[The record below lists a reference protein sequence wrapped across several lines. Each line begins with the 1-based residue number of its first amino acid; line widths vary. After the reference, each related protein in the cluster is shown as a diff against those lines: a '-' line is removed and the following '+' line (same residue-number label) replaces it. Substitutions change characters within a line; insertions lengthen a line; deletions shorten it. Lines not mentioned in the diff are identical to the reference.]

1 MTVTLCPIEVTIV
14 GFLIAM
20 IGCFLGGYLAS
31 YGWHMRKREFMRQMM
46 IDCTEE
52 PDGERT
58 SKATA

>member
-1 MTVTLCPIEVTIV
+1 MTVTLCPVEVTIV

-46 IDCTEE
+46 TDCVEVA
-52 PDGERT
+52 DGEH
-58 SKATA
+58 KATA